1 MCSSHERSE
10 RSTLTENR
18 QLSAAAQEIARRRL
32 GQQAS
37 QASSYSPEIWPD
49 ASTGSRLPLAVQP
62 QDGPQRPHGSSAQ
75 RNSRLHPVSP
85 AVIDLSDSPRA
96 SGSGSSGQR
105 PTSRSA
111 ATSGGSHT
119 AAIDLLQDEI
129 SDDDASPDSA
139 AATARRVQAPLPRRQ
154 QQPKKLNRLR
164 KAGGQ
169 LAAGDGSGGGG
180 ATSARG
186 APSAPVRPAPVSS
199 DGAQDLLAS
208 FGGLQVHRTCI
219 CGACPPCIENVDFC
233 RLGNVNSQQLQCP
246 SSVATLSH
254 LQRDH
259 CSHG

>member
-10 RSTLTENR
+10 RSTRTENR

-37 QASSYSPEIWPD
+37 QTSSYSPEVWPD
-49 ASTGSRLPLAVQP
+49 ASDASAGSSRRLPLAVQS

-75 RNSRLHPVSP
+75 RNSRSHPVSP

-96 SGSGSSGQR
+96 SGSGSSRQR

-111 ATSGGSHT
+111 ATSGGSQT

-129 SDDDASPDSA
+129 SDDGASPDSA
-139 AATARRVQAPLPRRQ
+139 AAATRRVQAPPPRRQ

-169 LAAGDGSGGGG
+169 SAAGDGSGGGG
-180 ATSARG
+180 ATFARG

-199 DGAQDLLAS
+199 DGVQDLLAS
-208 FGGLQVHRTCI
+208 FGGLQVHRTRI
-219 CGACPPCIENVDFC
+219 WGACPPCIENVDFC
-233 RLGNVNSQQLQCP
+233 RLGKVNSQQLQ
-246 SSVATLSH
+246 
-254 LQRDH
+254 
-259 CSHG
+259 